1 MQARQRASC
10 KWASSKGVFVKIGM
24 MVVGLALAGVGAAS
38 AQDAAAFY
46 KGKQFKFIS
55 TSGAGGGY
63 DAYSRLLSR
72 HIANH
77 IPGNPSL
84 VFENMPGASG
94 MRGTNYMYNIAPR
107 DGSVMAGTYNTLL
120 TDPLLGDTAAK

>member
-1 MQARQRASC
+1 MLFRS
-10 KWASSKGVFVKIGM
+10 
-24 MVVGLALAGVGAAS
+24 VGAAS

-107 DGSVMAGTYNTLL
+107 DGSVMAGTYCARLVVERLSIASFQYLLDIVMLVSGLTLL
-120 TDPLLGDTAAK
+120 WSALRTLQFS